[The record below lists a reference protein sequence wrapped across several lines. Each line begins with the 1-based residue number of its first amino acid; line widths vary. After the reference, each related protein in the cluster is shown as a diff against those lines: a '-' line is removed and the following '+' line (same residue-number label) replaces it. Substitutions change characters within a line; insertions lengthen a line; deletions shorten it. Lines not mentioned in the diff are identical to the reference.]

1 MTENSVRN
9 NYRLSSPPHISAGTS
24 CSRIMLL
31 VIAALLPVTIWA
43 VWNMGIVA
51 IGLLVACVGATV
63 GTEALWNFI
72 AKKSQTIT
80 DGSALLTG
88 LLLALALP
96 PHTPL
101 WIAAAGGFVSIALG
115 KMLFG
120 GLGWNVFNPA
130 LVGRAFIAISW
141 AGVLSEQPVPG
152 GWFRGIDV
160 PAPEGFD
167 AITGAT
173 RLAIAAADRA
183 AEGAY
188 GFDLQAQYLP
198 LLFLNLEGSLGEIS
212 GALVLLG
219 GLTLI
224 AFRIIDWRI
233 PLGYLGTVGALSWS
247 FGIDPVFSILAGG
260 ILLGAFF
267 MATDYVTSPMTKTG
281 RFVFGCG
288 CGIINIVARTF
299 GPGPEATTFAILFM
313 NGLVPLIDKVTAPR
327 VFGWRKK
334 DG

>member
-1 MTENSVRN
+1 MTENSTRN
-9 NYRLSSPPHISAGTS
+9 RYRLSSPPHISAGTS

-31 VIAALLPVTIWA
+31 VIAALLPVTIWT
-43 VWNMGIVA
+43 VWNMGMVA
-51 IGLLVACVGATV
+51 IGLLVACIGATV
-63 GTEALWNFI
+63 GTEAMWNFI

-101 WIAAAGGFVSIALG
+101 WIAAAGGIVSIALG

-120 GLGWNVFNPA
+120 GLGWNLFNPA

-141 AGVLSEQPVPG
+141 AGVLSEQHIPG
-152 GWFRGIDV
+152 GWFRGIDI

-219 GLTLI
+219 GLALI

-233 PLGYLGTVGALSWS
+233 PLGYLGTVGVLSWI
-247 FGIDPVFSILAGG
+247 FGIDPIFSILAGG

-281 RFVFGCG
+281 RFIFGCG
-288 CGIINIVARTF
+288 CGLINIVVRTF

-313 NGLVPLIDKVTAPR
+313 NGLVPLIDRVTAPR
-327 VFGWRKK
+327 VFGWRNN
-334 DG
+334 DE

>member
-1 MTENSVRN
+1 MNENSTSKG
-9 NYRLSSPPHISAGTS
+9 YQLSSSPHISAGNS

-31 VIAALLPVTIWA
+31 VIAALLPVTAWA
-43 VWNMGIVA
+43 IWNMGMVA
-51 IGLLVACVGATV
+51 VGLLVACIGATV
-63 GTEALWNFI
+63 GTEAFWNI
-72 AKKSQTIT
+72 AAKRPQTIT

-96 PHTPL
+96 PYTPL
-101 WIAAAGGFVSIALG
+101 WIAVAGGVVSIALG
-115 KMLFG
+115 KMIFG
-120 GLGWNVFNPA
+120 GLGWNLFNPA

-141 AGVLSEQPVPG
+141 AGVLSEQQVPG
-152 GWFRGIDV
+152 GWFRGIDL
-160 PAPEGFD
+160 PAPEGLD

-188 GFDLQAQYLP
+188 GFDLQAQYIP

-212 GALVLLG
+212 GALLLLG
-219 GLTLI
+219 GLMLI
-224 AFRIIDWRI
+224 ALKIIDWRI
-233 PLGYLGTVGALSWS
+233 PLGYLGTVGVLSWLL
-247 FGIDPVFSILAGG
+247 GIDPVFTILAGG
-260 ILLGAFF
+260 IMLGAFF

-288 CGIINIVARTF
+288 CGLINIVARTF

-327 VFGWRKK
+327 VFGWRKS